1 MLLEG
6 SQRHFADARHARGA
20 TRRIALAQG
29 MSSLG
34 VTSLGGTS
42 LGVTSLGTAL
52 LRAVLLASL
61 ILASACEP
69 PAPDRIEVVPRTRI
83 KADRAGL
90 EHRLKIDAFRG
101 LAPFRGELPPVR
113 WTSSDETVASVDGD
127 GRVKA
132 VGSGEATITAALFEG
147 PREVTD
153 SVEVSNVFVASVAVD
168 GVFPASLRVRDGAV
182 PIKVVVRD
190 EKGRT
195 VPSPSL
201 RYETTGPCM
210 EARRDGLIF
219 PMEPGSCSVVVKSA
233 DAWVKVDVV
242 VKP

>member
-1 MLLEG
+1 MMLEG
-6 SQRHFADARHARGA
+6 SQRQRANARHASPGRRRSA
-20 TRRIALAQG
+20 VRQRIAQLTIARF
-29 MSSLG
+29 
-34 VTSLGGTS
+34 T
-42 LGVTSLGTAL
+42 
-52 LRAVLLASL
+52 AVLPTAFLVISLVLAV
-61 ILASACEP
+61 ACEP
-69 PAPDRIEVVPRTRI
+69 PAPDRIEVVPRTRL

-90 EHRLKIDAFRG
+90 EHRLRVDAFRG

-113 WTSSDETVASVDGD
+113 WTSSDESVVSVDGD

-132 VGSGEATITAALFEG
+132 VGSGQATITAAMLEG

-153 SVEVSNVFVASVAVD
+153 SVEVTNVFVASVAVD
-168 GVFPASLRVRDGAV
+168 GVFPASLRVRDGPV

-195 VPSPSL
+195 IPSPSL

-219 PMEPGSCSVVVKSA
+219 PMEPGTCSIVVKSA
-233 DAWVKVDVV
+233 DAWTKVDVV